1 MNECIAHFLWG
12 ILAGNAMFWFA
23 VMFVFRF
30 RFGFRQSD
38 KVDRKT
44 VYIAELK
51 KRIRVLEGRNE

>member
-1 MNECIAHFLWG
+1 MNECIVPFLWG
-12 ILAGNAMFWFA
+12 ILAGNTMFWFA

-38 KVDRKT
+38 EVDRKT

-51 KRIRVLEGRNE
+51 KRIRVLEGKNE

>member
-1 MNECIAHFLWG
+1 VPFLWG

-51 KRIRVLEGRNE
+51 KRIRVLEGKNE

>member
-1 MNECIAHFLWG
+1 MSECIAPFLWG
-12 ILAGNAMFWFA
+12 ILSGNVMFWFA
-23 VMFVFRF
+23 VGFAFRF

-51 KRIRVLEGRNE
+51 KRIRVLEGKNE